1 MQYVDVINKW
11 ASPTVLA
18 RALNVEVETVRKW
31 RQRDNIPSR
40 YWINLTMLAQLEG
53 YKSITLTSL
62 AIIEAKNRGVKKSVI
77 KNIKKMG
84 LKGV

>member
-40 YWINLTMLAQLEG
+40 YWINLTIDR
-53 YKSITLTSL
+53 KSTRLNSSHTDISRMPSS
-62 AIIEAKNRGVKKSVI
+62 A
-77 KNIKKMG
+77 
-84 LKGV
+84 